1 MVEILSL
8 VIALDPH
15 SHRPPPPRRL
25 GRVNNP
31 ILWMRKL
38 RPRIG
43 K

>member
-15 SHRPPPPRRL
+15 SHRPPPRRL